1 MIRDAMLKT
10 ARGPIRCLEAGAGWP
25 CVLIHAFP
33 LTADMWRPQL
43 DRVPAGWRMIAPDC
57 RGLGGTPPAVDPPS
71 MDDYAA
77 DVEAVMDALEI
88 ESAVIGGL
96 SMGGYIAFALHRR
109 AADRFTG
116 VILAD
121 TRAEADTPEGR
132 DARRATSEL
141 LRTKGVAAVAD
152 SMLPKLLGA
161 AASRDARVVAGVRR
175 MIEGNSVEGLDH
187 AIHALMGRP
196 DSTPILPRLA
206 VPALVIVGSEDQ
218 LTPVANSEALQLG
231 IPRSQLVV
239 VPGAG
244 HLSNLEAPEAFA
256 TALENFLISSM

>member
-1 MIRDAMLKT
+1 MIRDALLKT
-10 ARGPIRCLEAGAGWP
+10 TRGPIRCLEAGAGWP

-43 DRVPAGWRMIAPDC
+43 DRVPAGWRMIAPDS

-88 ESAVIGGL
+88 ESAIVGGL

-109 AADRFTG
+109 AADRLTG
-116 VILAD
+116 VMLAD

-132 DARRATSEL
+132 DARRAMSEL
-141 LRTKGVAAVAD
+141 VRTKGVAAVAD
-152 SMLPKLLGA
+152 SMLPRLLGA
-161 AASRDARVVAGVRR
+161 TASRDARVVAEVRR
-175 MIEGNSVEGLDH
+175 MIVGNSVEGVDH

-196 DSTPILPRLA
+196 DSTPVLPRFA
-206 VPALVIVGSEDQ
+206 VPALVVVGSEDQ
-218 LTPVANSEALQLG
+218 LTPVANSEALQRG

-239 VPGAG
+239 LPGAG

-256 TALENFLISSM
+256 TALENFLMSSM